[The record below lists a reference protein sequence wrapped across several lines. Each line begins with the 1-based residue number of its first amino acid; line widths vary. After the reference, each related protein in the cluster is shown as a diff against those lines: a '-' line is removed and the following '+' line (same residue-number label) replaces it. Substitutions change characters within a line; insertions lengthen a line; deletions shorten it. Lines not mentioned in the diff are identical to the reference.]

1 MKHWKT
7 RRWLTKQSPSNPGGL
22 VPPRICSQP
31 FAPVRIAMR
40 GSHFRS
46 WWGHVMPDIVASA
59 EHNCSVP
66 CMIRGVRAAD
76 AHVVVDTFSPGPTP
90 VLSDDPS
97 SGRGS
102 SLSFDGGA
110 PQKIAVLALEAGGH
124 GEPHTSKAL
133 ERTDLLISWMRDSDV
148 PINYMYGWQDL
159 CRHIRPDPLDIEACM
174 APVSTRQQLQKK
186 RLGAAFVSNCGPK
199 AGERRSFMRNL
210 FYELETAGRP
220 VDSWG
225 KCLRTPGLPRNPRLA
240 IPKNRSLQSKAR
252 PAPKTGADAMRG
264 FEKIALLET
273 RYKFA
278 FALENVIRPDYL
290 TEKALQPL
298 LASVIPVIWGAPNAC
313 DFLPGGC
320 INALDFPTPRALAQH
335 LLDLDRNHTRY
346 LAYFAWRRDQGGAGP
361 SATWVQLQ
369 SQSFT
374 SLEYDQS
381 WPCRLCKAYRHRCC

>member
-1 MKHWKT
+1 
-7 RRWLTKQSPSNPGGL
+7 
-22 VPPRICSQP
+22 
-31 FAPVRIAMR
+31 
-40 GSHFRS
+40 
-46 WWGHVMPDIVASA
+46 
-59 EHNCSVP
+59 
-66 CMIRGVRAAD
+66 
-76 AHVVVDTFSPGPTP
+76 
-90 VLSDDPS
+90 
-97 SGRGS
+97 
-102 SLSFDGGA
+102 
-110 PQKIAVLALEAGGH
+110 
-124 GEPHTSKAL
+124 
-133 ERTDLLISWMRDSDV
+133 
-148 PINYMYGWQDL
+148 
-159 CRHIRPDPLDIEACM
+159 
-174 APVSTRQQLQKK
+174 
-186 RLGAAFVSNCGPK
+186 
-199 AGERRSFMRNL
+199 
-210 FYELETAGRP
+210 
-220 VDSWG
+220 
-225 KCLRTPGLPRNPRLA
+225 
-240 IPKNRSLQSKAR
+240 
-252 PAPKTGADAMRG
+252 MRG